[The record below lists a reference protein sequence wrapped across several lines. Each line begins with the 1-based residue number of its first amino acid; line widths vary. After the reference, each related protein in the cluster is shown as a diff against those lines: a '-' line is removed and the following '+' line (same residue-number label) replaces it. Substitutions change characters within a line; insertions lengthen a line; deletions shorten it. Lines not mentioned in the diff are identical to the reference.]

1 MFSADFREPGTSE
14 KTAHENTMPAAV
26 SSGGHRAAIYNYGGR
41 LDVTLTS
48 AFDLIRRQRNDLGHP
63 QAIPPA
69 IDRQHAFVFLSFPDD
84 RPGT

>member
-1 MFSADFREPGTSE
+1 MLVER
-14 KTAHENTMPAAV
+14 
-26 SSGGHRAAIYNYGGR
+26 YNALPPKVRRGVLPNG

-69 IDRQHAFVFLSFPDD
+69 IDRQYASVFFQVFVMIVKDLEGFTSF
-84 RPGT
+84 R